1 MAPAVVILQNNMA
14 SKFILALDQ
23 GTSSSRAIV
32 FDHEGNI
39 CSVAQQEF
47 TQHFPKPGW
56 VEHDPMEIWSSEAAV
71 IAQAITKVG
80 VTGKDLAAIGITNQR
95 ETTIVWDAETGV
107 PVYNAIVWQ
116 DRRTSAFCDSLKE
129 RGLVDKIREKTGLI
143 IDAYFSGTKIKWILD
158 NVPGAREKAEAG
170 KLRFGT
176 VDSWLVWQLTRGEV
190 HVTDVTNASR
200 TMLFNINTL
209 EWDQELLDLFSIPVS
224 MMPAV
229 KSSSEVYGHTKTTIF
244 AHEVPI
250 AGIAGDQQ
258 AALFGQMCTDPGAVK
273 NTYGTGCFLLM
284 NTGTKPILSKNN
296 LLTTI
301 AWKIGD
307 TVNYALE
314 GSIFV
319 GGSVV
324 QWLRDG
330 LGIIRSS
337 SEIEALA
344 ATVEDN
350 GGVYF
355 VPALTGMG
363 APYWDQYAHGVIC
376 GITRGTTAAHIARAA
391 LEGIAFQTMDIV
403 NAMEKDAGV
412 PLAELKV
419 DGGAS
424 RNNLMMQFQ
433 ADILG
438 ASVVR
443 PVVTETTAMG
453 ACYLAGLA
461 VGYWNSLDE
470 IKAQWQVERCFKP
483 TGADVT
489 AVKQGWIDAINRTIT
504 K

>member
-1 MAPAVVILQNNMA
+1 MLSLLGIPA
-14 SKFILALDQ
+14 S
-23 GTSSSRAIV
+23 
-32 FDHEGNI
+32 
-39 CSVAQQEF
+39 
-47 TQHFPKPGW
+47 
-56 VEHDPMEIWSSEAAV
+56 
-71 IAQAITKVG
+71 
-80 VTGKDLAAIGITNQR
+80 
-95 ETTIVWDAETGV
+95 
-107 PVYNAIVWQ
+107 
-116 DRRTSAFCDSLKE
+116 
-129 RGLVDKIREKTGLI
+129 
-143 IDAYFSGTKIKWILD
+143 
-158 NVPGAREKAEAG
+158 
-170 KLRFGT
+170 
-176 VDSWLVWQLTRGEV
+176 
-190 HVTDVTNASR
+190 
-200 TMLFNINTL
+200 MLP
-209 EWDQELLDLFSIPVS
+209 E
-224 MMPAV
+224 V

-258 AALFGQMCTDPGAVK
+258 AALFGQMCTAPGSVK

-284 NTGTKPILSKNN
+284 NTGTKPILSKNK

-344 ATVEDN
+344 ASVPDN

-363 APYWDQYAHGVIC
+363 APYWDQDARGTIC
-376 GITRGTTAAHIARAA
+376 GLTRGATAAHIARAA

-403 NAMEKDAGV
+403 AAMEKDAGMK
-412 PLAELKV
+412 LAELKV

-424 RNNLMMQFQ
+424 RNNLLMQFQ
-433 ADILG
+433 ADVLG

-443 PVVTETTAMG
+443 PKVTETTGMG
-453 ACYLAGLA
+453 AAYLAGLA
-461 VGYWNSLDE
+461 VGFWSSTDE
-470 IKAQWQVERCFKP
+470 IRSQWQVDKAFTPSGK
-483 TGADVT
+483 DVSGLK
-489 AVKQGWIDAINRTIT
+489 AGWADAISRTVN

>member
-1 MAPAVVILQNNMA
+1 M
-14 SKFILALDQ
+14 SKYILALDQ

-32 FDHEGNI
+32 FDHDGNI
-39 CSVAQQEF
+39 CSTAQQEF
-47 TQHFPKPGW
+47 TQYFPQPGW
-56 VEHDPMEIWSSEAAV
+56 VEHDPMEIWASEAAV
-71 IAQAITKVG
+71 IAEAISKIG
-80 VTGKDLAAIGITNQR
+80 INGLDIAAIGITNQR
-95 ETTIVWDAETGV
+95 ETTIVWDAETGN
-107 PVYNAIVWQ
+107 PICKAIVWQ
-116 DRRTSAFCDSLKE
+116 DRRTSAFCDSLKD
-129 RGLVDKIREKTGLI
+129 RGLVETIREKTGLI

-158 NVPGAREKAEAG
+158 NVEGAREKADAG

-190 HVTDVTNASR
+190 HVTDVSNASR

-209 EWDQELLDLFSIPVS
+209 EWDQELLDLLGIPRS
-224 MMPAV
+224 MMPSV
-229 KSSSEVYGHTKTTIF
+229 RSSSEIYGYTKTTIF

-258 AALFGQMCTDPGAVK
+258 AALFGQMCTEPGAVK

-284 NTGTKPILSKNN
+284 NTGEKPILSRNN
-296 LLTTI
+296 LLTTV
-301 AWKIGD
+301 AWKIGNK
-307 TVNYALE
+307 VNYALE

-337 SEIEALA
+337 SEIEELA
-344 ATVEDN
+344 STVPDN

-376 GITRGTTAAHIARAA
+376 GITRGTSAAHIARAA

-403 NAMEKDAGV
+403 RAMEKDAGV
-412 PLAELKV
+412 KLAELKV

-433 ADILG
+433 ANILDT
-438 ASVVR
+438 SVIR
-443 PVVTETTAMG
+443 PQVTETTAMG

-461 VGYWNSLDE
+461 VGYWSSLEE
-470 IKAQWQVERCFKP
+470 IKAQWQVERKFTPSGEDMEPARK
-483 TGADVT
+483 
-489 AVKQGWIDAINRTIT
+489 GWADAISRTIT
-504 K
+504 R

>member
-1 MAPAVVILQNNMA
+1 M
-14 SKFILALDQ
+14 SKYILALDQ

-32 FDHEGNI
+32 FDHDGNVR
-39 CSVAQQEF
+39 STAQMEF
-47 TQHFPKPGW
+47 TQHFPQPGW
-56 VEHDPMEIWSSEAAV
+56 VEHDPMEIWASEAAV
-71 IAQAITKVG
+71 IAEAISKIG
-80 VTGKDLAAIGITNQR
+80 INGKDIAGIGITNQR
-95 ETTIVWDAETGV
+95 ETTIVWDAASGK

-116 DRRTSAFCDSLKE
+116 DRRTAAFCDTLKE
-129 RGLVDKIREKTGLI
+129 QGLVEKIREKTGLI
-143 IDAYFSGTKIKWILD
+143 IDAYFSGTKIRWILD

-170 KLRFGT
+170 QLRFGT
-176 VDSWLVWQLTRGEV
+176 VDSWLVWQLTKGEV

-209 EWDQELLDLFSIPVS
+209 QWDAELLDLLGIPAS
-224 MMPAV
+224 MLPQV
-229 KSSSEVYGHTKTTIF
+229 RSSSEVYGHTKTTIF

-258 AALFGQMCTDPGAVK
+258 AALFGQMCTEPGSVK

-284 NTGTKPILSKNN
+284 NTGSKPIASKNR
-296 LLTTI
+296 LLTTV

-324 QWLRDG
+324 QWLRDS

-344 ATVEDN
+344 ASVPDN

-363 APYWDQYAHGVIC
+363 APYWSQDARGTIC
-376 GITRGTTAAHIARAA
+376 GLTRGATAAHIARAA

-403 NAMEKDAGV
+403 SAMEKDAGV
-412 PLAELKV
+412 SLAELKV

-424 RNNLMMQFQ
+424 RDNLLMQFH
-433 ADILG
+433 ADVLG
-438 ASVVR
+438 ASVIR
-443 PVVTETTAMG
+443 PKVTETTALG
-453 ACYLAGLA
+453 AAYLAGLG
-461 VGYWNSLDE
+461 VGFWNSTDE
-470 IKAQWQVERCFKP
+470 IRSQWQAERCFTP
-483 TGADVT
+483 SGADMT
-489 AVKQGWIDAINRTIT
+489 ALKAGWADAISRTI

>member
-1 MAPAVVILQNNMA
+1 MT
-14 SKFILALDQ
+14 KYILALDQ
-23 GTSSSRAIV
+23 GTSSSRALV
-32 FDHEGNI
+32 FDHEGNV
-39 CSVAQQEF
+39 CSVAQMEF
-47 TQHFPKPGW
+47 TQHFPQPGW

-71 IAQAITKVG
+71 IAESISKIG
-80 VTGKDLAAIGITNQR
+80 INGKDIAAIGITNQR
-95 ETTIVWDAETGV
+95 ETTIVWDAETGK

-116 DRRTSAFCDSLKE
+116 DRRTASFCDSLKAQ
-129 RGLVDKIREKTGLI
+129 GLTDKIREKTGLI

-158 NVPGAREKAEAG
+158 NVPGARERAEAG

-176 VDSWLVWQLTRGEV
+176 VDSWLVWQLTKGEV
-190 HVTDVTNASR
+190 HITDVTNASR

-209 EWDQELLDLFSIPVS
+209 QWDEEMLSLLGIPAS
-224 MMPAV
+224 MLPEV

-258 AALFGQMCTDPGAVK
+258 AALFGQMCTAPGSVK

-284 NTGTKPILSKNN
+284 NTGTKPILSKNK

-307 TVNYALE
+307 TVYYALE

-344 ATVEDN
+344 ASVPDN

-363 APYWDQYAHGVIC
+363 APYWDQDARGTIC
-376 GITRGTTAAHIARAA
+376 GLTRGATAAHIARAA

-403 NAMEKDAGV
+403 AAMEKDAGMK
-412 PLAELKV
+412 LAELKV

-424 RNNLMMQFQ
+424 RNNLLMQFQ
-433 ADILG
+433 ADVLG

-443 PVVTETTAMG
+443 PKVTETTGMG
-453 ACYLAGLA
+453 AAYLAGLA
-461 VGYWNSLDE
+461 VGFWSSTNE
-470 IKAQWQVERCFKP
+470 IRSQWQVDKAFTPSGK
-483 TGADVT
+483 DVSGLK
-489 AVKQGWIDAINRTIT
+489 AGWADAISRTVN

>member
-1 MAPAVVILQNNMA
+1 MEA
-14 SKFILALDQ
+14 STTSKYILALDQ

-39 CSVAQQEF
+39 CSVAQMEF
-47 TQHFPKPGW
+47 TQYFPKPGW
-56 VEHDPMEIWSSEAAV
+56 VEHNPMEIWSSEAAV
-71 IAQAITKVG
+71 IAEAITKLG
-80 VTGKDLAAIGITNQR
+80 INGKSLAGIGITNQR

-116 DRRTSAFCDSLKE
+116 DRRTSAFCDELKAQ
-129 RGLVDKIREKTGLI
+129 GLVDKIREKTGLI

-158 NVPGAREKAEAG
+158 NVPGAREKALAG
-170 KLRFGT
+170 QLRFGT

-200 TMLFNINTL
+200 TMLFNIHTL
-209 EWDQELLDLFSIPVS
+209 EWDQELLDLLGIPAS

-258 AALFGQMCTDPGAVK
+258 SALFGQMCIEPGSVK

-284 NTGTKPILSKNN
+284 NTGSKPILSQNN
-296 LLTTI
+296 LLTTV

-307 TVNYALE
+307 CVNYALE

-330 LGIIRSS
+330 LGVIRSS

-344 ATVEDN
+344 ASVPDN

-376 GITRGTTAAHIARAA
+376 GITRGTTSAHIARAA

-403 NAMEKDAGV
+403 HAMEKDAGV

-438 ASVVR
+438 ACVVR
-443 PVVTETTAMG
+443 PQVTETTAMG

-470 IKAQWQVERCFKP
+470 IKAQWQVERCFQP
-483 TGADVT
+483 TGQDMSA
-489 AVKQGWIDAINRTIT
+489 ARKGWADAIVRTIS

>member
-1 MAPAVVILQNNMA
+1 MLN
-14 SKFILALDQ
+14 KFILALDQ

-39 CSVAQQEF
+39 RSVAQQEF
-47 TQHFPKPGW
+47 TQYFPQPGW
-56 VEHDPMEIWSSEAAV
+56 VEHNPMEIWSSEAAV
-71 IAQAITKVG
+71 VAQAISG
-80 VTGKDLAAIGITNQR
+80 IGIGGLDIAAIGITNQR
-95 ETTIVWDAETGV
+95 ETTIVWDARTGA

-116 DRRTSAFCDSLKE
+116 DRRTSAFCDTLKE
-129 RGLVDKIREKTGLI
+129 RGLVDRIREKTGLI

-158 NVPGAREKAEAG
+158 NVPGAREKARAG
-170 KLRFGT
+170 ELRFGT

-190 HVTDVTNASR
+190 HITDVSNASR
-200 TMLFNINTL
+200 TMLFNIHTL
-209 EWDQELLDLFSIPVS
+209 EWDKELLELLDIPLS

-258 AALFGQMCTDPGAVK
+258 AALFGQMCTEPGAVK

-284 NTGTKPILSKNN
+284 NTGGKPILSRNN
-296 LLTTI
+296 LLTTV

-307 TVNYALE
+307 CVNYALE

-344 ATVEDN
+344 ASVPDN

-403 NAMEKDAGV
+403 HAMEKDAGV

-438 ASVVR
+438 TKVVR

-453 ACYLAGLA
+453 AAYLAGLA
-461 VGYWNSLDE
+461 VGYWGSLDE
-470 IKAQWQVERCFKP
+470 IKAQWQVERCFTP
-483 TGADVT
+483 TGADVS
-489 AVKQGWIDAINRTIT
+489 AVKDGWADAIGRTVT